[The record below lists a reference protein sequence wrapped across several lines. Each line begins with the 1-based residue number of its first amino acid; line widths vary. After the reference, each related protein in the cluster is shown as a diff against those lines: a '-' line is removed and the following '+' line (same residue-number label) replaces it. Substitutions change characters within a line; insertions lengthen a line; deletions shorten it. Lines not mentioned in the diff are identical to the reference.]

1 MTILNE
7 RKHTRGAPE
16 GQRPLSSRLLGCY
29 VLVGLLASLI
39 TGCEAPLVLEG
50 VELESNKTILRFDMY
65 QAAAH
70 HGDRA
75 VVVSSTGAALVSE
88 DSGASWQR
96 FDLPNRPALIGV
108 TACPSGDFYALDN
121 LHQVWNLP
129 AGSKDWGV
137 TVLDTIEATL
147 SIYCAPDNSLW
158 VTASFSTLYS
168 SRDNASSWQEYT
180 LDEDLQFTKV
190 HFVDEQTGFAVG
202 EFGTVLITTDGGNSW
217 ERGGDIPN
225 EFYPMAAHFRDQQSG
240 WVGGLGGV
248 IWSTADGGQTWERQQ
263 SAASSPIYGID
274 ATETRVFAVG
284 GSGTLLEYT
293 AGEWQFLKGAP
304 PVLSYLRG
312 LDILPDGSLLVA
324 GGAGTVATIP
334 LHPGS

>member
-7 RKHTRGAPE
+7 RKHTRSAPE
-16 GQRPLSSRLLGCY
+16 GQRPVSSRLLGCY

-75 VVVSSTGAALVSE
+75 VVVSSTGTALVSE

-96 FDLPNRPALIGV
+96 FDLPNRPSLIDV
-108 TACPSGDFYALDN
+108 SACPSGDFYAIDS

-129 AGSKDWGV
+129 SGSKEWGV
-137 TVLDTIEATL
+137 TTLDTPESTL
-147 SIYCAPDNSLW
+147 SIYCAPDNTLW

-202 EFGTVLITTDGGNSW
+202 EFGTLLITTDGGNSW

-225 EFYPMAAHFRDQQSG
+225 EFYPMAAHFRDAQSG

-274 ATETRVFAVG
+274 ATETRAFAVG

-293 AGEWQFLKGAP
+293 DGEWQILEGAP
-304 PVLSYLRG
+304 PVASYLRG
-312 LDILPDGSLLVA
+312 LDILSNGSLLVA
-324 GGAGTVATIP
+324 GGAGTVATIT